1 MLLGLIGWGASLF
14 IFTEAPKLSGVTPA
28 RAEVGATITLK
39 GSGFA
44 SDAEGNT
51 VRFGNRSAPAQ
62 AVAGDGLLVEVPAL
76 GAGTVPVTVE
86 TSGGRS
92 NPVSLEV
99 LAALELA
106 GLDPAGAL
114 PGDEVVLRGK
124 GFDGETVSVTVG
136 GAEAALVAA
145 EPGGVRF
152 TMPALEAA
160 PGSEHPVV
168 VTVDGRS
175 APPATL
181 VFGRLPLVTG
191 FQPDRAV
198 AGDRVRIQGLGFSE
212 VRNAVTFD
220 GAPALVLA
228 ATPREIEVVA
238 PVPRLAQ
245 RETLAQVVVQSGG
258 KTSTPA
264 AFPLLRLTS
273 GSYVLHFFAAA
284 DAATPDS
291 AFVATEIG
299 PVLMLTWKGSAPSVA
314 QRAFEVAE
322 AVNAVVNRPVRDNRP
337 VFEAREEPAIGV
349 GLAGT
354 GGIVFR
360 ASPQDAAAYERP
372 PGLPARGGP
381 PTSLALARWWAALLN
396 DHVLIATSPRPPSF
410 VEALSPA
417 SGATMERLRTALPWQ
432 YRSKVANDR
441 VAGLPPDLRRRV
453 RDTVLQVP

>member
-1 MLLGLIGWGASLF
+1 M
-14 IFTEAPKLSGVTPA
+14 
-28 RAEVGATITLK
+28 
-39 GSGFA
+39 
-44 SDAEGNT
+44 
-51 VRFGNRSAPAQ
+51 
-62 AVAGDGLLVEVPAL
+62 
-76 GAGTVPVTVE
+76 
-86 TSGGRS
+86 
-92 NPVSLEV
+92 
-99 LAALELA
+99 
-106 GLDPAGAL
+106 
-114 PGDEVVLRGK
+114 
-124 GFDGETVSVTVG
+124 TVG
-136 GAEAALVAA
+136 GTEAAVVAA

-198 AGDRVRIQGLGFSE
+198 AGDRVRIQGMGFSE
-212 VRNAVTFD
+212 ARNTVTFD
-220 GAPALVLA
+220 DAPALVLA

-245 RETLAQVVVQSGG
+245 RETLAQVVIQAGG

-273 GSYVLHFFAAA
+273 GSYVLRFFAGA
-284 DAATPDS
+284 DAAAPDS
-291 AFVATEIG
+291 AFVSTEIG

-322 AVNAVVNRPVRDNRP
+322 AVNAAVNRPGRDSRP

-349 GLAGT
+349 GLAGA

-372 PGLPARGGP
+372 PGLPPRGGP
-381 PTSLALARWWAALLN
+381 PTPLALARWWAAVLN
-396 DHVLIATSPRPPSF
+396 DQVVIATSPREPSH
-410 VEALSPA
+410 VAALSP
-417 SGATMERLRTALPWQ
+417 SGGATMTRLRSALPWQ
-432 YRSKVANDR
+432 YRSRVANER
-441 VAGLPPDLRRRV
+441 VAGLPADLRRDLRDSVLRV
-453 RDTVLQVP
+453 P